1 MLGYYEN
8 GKWINGILAFNNI
21 FSESHDGSRDCALIV
36 GRCNK
41 YIVSLLEKLNNGDQN
56 QNFVNLENG

>member
-8 GKWINGILAFNNI
+8 GKWINGILAINNI
-21 FSESHDGSRDCALIV
+21 FSESHDGSRDCALIA

-41 YIVSLLEKLNNGDQN
+41 YIVSLLEKLNNGD
-56 QNFVNLENG
+56 